1 MRAVVASHAV
11 FSSAKVRIATIKEAA
26 CDCIREGG
34 VISTENREK
43 NLVNVDLVKNV
54 PTRVSFAIPWHI

>member
-1 MRAVVASHAV
+1 MLRAVVASHAV

-43 NLVNVDLVKNV
+43 NDATDAGDECCGLG
-54 PTRVSFAIPWHI
+54 SQWASEGQ